1 LLVKLVRRES
11 EMVQVVQT
19 KSPTSKPSRK
29 FFALIGVLVAI
40 VVVGAIAWTIQLEN
54 GLIVT
59 NMRDVISW
67 GLYISTFAWFV
78 GVSAGGLIVSSSA
91 AVFKIKQWQHISK
104 LANLLA
110 SVAIALAAF
119 AILPDIGRPDRI
131 LNLFLYPNLESPL
144 IWDVTIIFTYL
155 IISLVE
161 LGLMISADNARKLGN
176 ENKYVSREKLV
187 RGIAFVALP
196 VAVLT
201 HSITAW
207 IFGLQISR
215 PLWNTALLAPI
226 FLASALVSGL
236 GLVILVSVLSN
247 RFGAVK
253 VDKDAITGLGRLLGV
268 IILVDL
274 FLLLSEY
281 VTAVWPAN
289 PAEVSPLIVEFF
301 GPFWWLAW
309 TQWSLAIAAF
319 VLVAYPRLRGRAL
332 AQFAAAVLVLLEVFF
347 YRLELVIPGF
357 VNPLVQYPPG
367 TSVGT
372 PASVFNPSVSG
383 YNPGFSFQLVGSY
396 FPSAIEWAIAI
407 GILAGAALLITLGL
421 RYLPISSPE
430 DA

>member
-1 LLVKLVRRES
+1 MNQVQLPKTKKSHS
-11 EMVQVVQT
+11 ELG
-19 KSPTSKPSRK
+19 
-29 FFALIGVLVAI
+29 FYIFIAALIAMISTGVVA
-40 VVVGAIAWTIQLEN
+40 WSIQLQN
-54 GLIVT
+54 GLIMT
-59 NMRDVISW
+59 NMRDVVSW
-67 GLYISTFAWFV
+67 GLYISLFAWFV

-91 AVFKIKQWQHISK
+91 AVFKIKQWQPISK

-119 AILPDIGRPDRI
+119 AILPDLGRPDRI
-131 LNLFLYPNLESPL
+131 LNLFLYPNLQSPL

-161 LGLMISADNARKLGN
+161 LGLMITADIAKEKGN
-176 ENKYVSREKLV
+176 ESKYNSRERLV

-196 VAVLT
+196 VAILT

-236 GLVILVSVLSN
+236 GLVILVCVLSN
-247 RFGAVK
+247 KFGAVK
-253 VDKDAITGLGRLLGV
+253 VERETISGLARLLGV

-274 FLLLSEY
+274 FLLASEY

-289 PAEVSPLIVEFF
+289 PAEVSTLLVEFF
-301 GPFWWLAW
+301 DPYWWLAW
-309 TQWSLAIAAF
+309 TQWIPAVVALA
-319 VLVAYPRLRGRAL
+319 LVAYPKTRGL
-332 AQFAAAVLVLLEVFF
+332 AGAQLTAAVMVLLEVFF

-372 PASVFNPSVSG
+372 ASATYNPLISG
-383 YNPGFSFQLVGSY
+383 YNPGFSFQLSGSY
-396 FPSAIEWAIAI
+396 FPSVIEWSIAI
-407 GILAGAALLITLGL
+407 GLVAGAALLITLGI
-421 RYLPISSPE
+421 RYLPLSSPE
-430 DA
+430 KR